1 MDDWTDIVL
10 LCIIDDN
17 YLDYGTSIVEGK
29 EVTLPS
35 LQVLSDNYTGY
46 SSFISLDQSKKI
58 NN

>member
-35 LQVLSDNYTGY
+35 LQVLSDHYTALDTLVL
-46 SSFISLDQSKKI
+46 SL
-58 NN
+58 

>member
-46 SSFISLDQSKKI
+46 SSFISLDQSNKI
-58 NN
+58 